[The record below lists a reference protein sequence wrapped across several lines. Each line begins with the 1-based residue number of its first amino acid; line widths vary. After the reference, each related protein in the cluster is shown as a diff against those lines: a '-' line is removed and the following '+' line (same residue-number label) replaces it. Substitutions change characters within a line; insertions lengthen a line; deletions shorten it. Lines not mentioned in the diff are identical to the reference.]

1 MKSTFLQ
8 IVLSASLD
16 TDTTTLRYKNSER
29 NSPSQ
34 FMVAHCY
41 ADMEMPTMRF
51 STTSIKKVLLSLL
64 FIATALLGTAQYLTN
79 AAELRELIREAPHDT
94 TKAQALLYLAV
105 LIRDSKPDSVYS
117 LCTQSLR
124 VTREGE
130 KSSFGSFHKA
140 SIQKVYRRINA
151 TAKLNIGHYHHE
163 RGDSKLAIDSYK
175 TAFDEFRSIG
185 FDQGAKDALQAMI
198 ECYKE
203 NGDPDVG
210 NMLANKN
217 AKILKAPTYGVYGSI
232 GFRAPGWFWD
242 QGDDT
247 VQSNE
252 TPRQIPVVQ
261 QKQVAPV
268 TQPKEQTYSNRLDSR
283 DTLDQNIRWDE
294 LQEMEEMAS
303 LEPTFQEPLVVSVPS
318 TTPLAEMGIDTAV
331 IARYRD
337 RLAKPIRKNGGALE
351 ALEQFELGEAW
362 ELMREPTLAMT
373 SFKRSQELYGTLRS
387 DSGECVALLRIG
399 KLRGDQR
406 EYETAFA
413 VLDSARQKA
422 QAIGSRDLEGIALA
436 GMGDMCRK
444 IEECGGA
451 TELYRRSIELANA
464 TGDKRTEAR
473 GYLGM
478 TEELVKS
485 GSPSKAAPLGQKGL
499 DLATEVDDAELKQ
512 QGASLLCGVFA
523 SLGRLKESQE
533 MGELAQSIE
542 AYLAK
547 RDHAMDSII
556 TAIQSNFTKTRERDS
571 IAYRE
576 VRTTLESNWMGER
589 VKAAKNRN
597 IALLIMLC
605 SLVVIVLGTVYY
617 RIDRRRRQVRAER
630 ISIELEI
637 KALRAQMNPHFL
649 FNALS
654 SIHEHILENEAEAA
668 AGYLAKFSKLM
679 RHVLEMSRLNE
690 VTIKRELDVLG
701 MYTELEQMRLKGRF
715 IYSVLIAPDVD
726 PKAIAVPPMLL
737 QPFIEN
743 AVWHGL
749 SGKEGP
755 GNLRITVAKVSGALH
770 VTIDDDGVG
779 RQVTT
784 EKKSGHTSL
793 GTSITKER
801 LDLWAAQRGAP
812 ATFTFVPVAIGTRV
826 LLVLPWDEV

>member
-1 MKSTFLQ
+1 MRSST
-8 IVLSASLD
+8 SG
-16 TDTTTLRYKNSER
+16 
-29 NSPSQ
+29 
-34 FMVAHCY
+34 M
-41 ADMEMPTMRF
+41 
-51 STTSIKKVLLSLL
+51 KKVLLSLL
-64 FIATALLGTAQYLTN
+64 LIATALLGTAQYPTN
-79 AAELRELIREAPHDT
+79 AADLRTLIRTSPNDT

-105 LIRDSKPDSVYS
+105 LIRDSKPDSVYQ
-117 LCTQSLR
+117 LCTQSLSI
-124 VTREGE
+124 TREGE
-130 KSSFGSFHKA
+130 TVSFGSWQKA
-140 SIQKVYRRINA
+140 SRQKVYRRIKA
-151 TAKLNIGHYHHE
+151 TAKLNIGHAHHE
-163 RGDSKLAIDSYK
+163 RGETKVAMEYYEF
-175 TAFDEFRSIG
+175 AFDEFRSLG
-185 FDQGAKDALQAMI
+185 FDPGAKDAMAALI

-203 NGDPDVG
+203 DGNIPVA
-210 NMLANKN
+210 NMLVSKN
-217 AKILKAPTYGVYGSI
+217 LKILKAPTYGAYGSI

-242 QGDDT
+242 KGDES
-247 VQSNE
+247 VQRPE
-252 TPRQIPVVQ
+252 TQEKFPVVE
-261 QKQVAPV
+261 QKRTAPV
-268 TQPKEQTYSNRLDSR
+268 TQPTEQPDPMRLDAS
-283 DTLDQNIRWDE
+283 DDLDNNHRPDE
-294 LQEMEEMAS
+294 LLEMEELAS
-303 LEPTFQEPLVVSVPS
+303 VEPTFKEPVVVSVPS
-318 TTPLAEMGIDTAV
+318 TAPLAKMGIDTAV

-337 RLAKPIRKNGGALE
+337 RLAKPIGKKGGALE
-351 ALEQFELGEAW
+351 AREQFELGEAW

-373 SFKRSQELYGTLRS
+373 SFKRSQELFGTLRS

-406 EYETAFA
+406 EYEAAFA

-422 QAIGSRDLEGIALA
+422 KAIGSRDLEGIALA

-451 TELYRRSIELANA
+451 TALYQRSIELANA

-485 GSPSKAAPLGQKGL
+485 GSPSKAAPFGQKGL
-499 DLATEVDDAELKQ
+499 DLATEAEDAELKQ
-512 QGASLLCGVFA
+512 QGASLLQGVFA

-533 MGELAQSIE
+533 MGELAQILE
-542 AYLAK
+542 AYLAE
-547 RDHAMDSII
+547 RDHVMDSII
-556 TAIQSNFTKTRERDS
+556 TEILANTARTHERDS
-571 IAYRE
+571 LARFE
-576 VRTTLESNWMGER
+576 ERSAFESNLMGER

-597 IALLIMLC
+597 LAVIIMLC
-605 SLVVIVLGTVYY
+605 ALVVIVLGIVYY
-617 RIDRRRRQVRAER
+617 RFDRRRRQARAER

-715 IYSVLIAPDVD
+715 TYSTVVKADVD
-726 PKAIAVPPMLL
+726 PEAITVPPMLL
-737 QPFIEN
+737 QPFVEN

-779 RQVTT
+779 RQITT

-826 LLVLPWDEV
+826 LLVLPWDEI